1 MHFVSALVDLCI
13 VSNRK
18 PKRRKS
24 MRMLILAIPFLS
36 AATGCIIYDNDG
48 SLGDDPNHTRPGIDA
63 DTGAEDVA
71 PQISLTFTPP
81 QAEQGEIF
89 IGSLSVTDGDSD
101 LSAVVS
107 VTVYGDANVLAIDSR
122 ADEVLVTVAVDSD
135 AASSNS
141 DIVVEFEDGT
151 AVWLEAGLSIS
162 PEGSGNSTGDYTG
175 STGPTEDPEDDAD
188 EDPCP

>member
-1 MHFVSALVDLCI
+1 
-13 VSNRK
+13 
-18 PKRRKS
+18 
-24 MRMLILAIPFLS
+24 MRMLILALPFLS

-48 SLGDDPNHTRPGIDA
+48 NPVDADHTRPGIDE
-63 DTGAEDVA
+63 DSGAEDVQ
-71 PQISLTFTPP
+71 PQISLVFTPP

-89 IGSLSVTDGDSD
+89 IGSLSISEGDTN

-135 AASSNS
+135 AATSSS

-175 STGPTEDPEDDAD
+175 STDPADDSGD
-188 EDPCP
+188 EPEEDPCP